1 MPARPERQRL
11 PPVAVSLPIAG
22 AFVIAATL
30 WATPFAAF
38 CALLGIVVVALAGLA
53 VLRRLDTA
61 EPGRRAALFALGPCV
76 LFGAGLADLN
86 DSLWMA
92 ACLMALAAALD
103 RRHILMLLC
112 WGGALGIDPQAM
124 FVAPFFLALLI
135 DRRVPVYR
143 WAVAPLVAAATLA
156 ARFAAGWPIGGWA
169 CAFCLQAD
177 GVQQLSANAPNIWT
191 IVQVLPL
198 GEVPL
203 SGLAL
208 AATIGVSG
216 AYVARISTLR
226 LSGHSLVAAA
236 LLASLIMAGLLPHL
250 HPNGVFLA
258 DMLVLILALSKRD
271 PASGRIALLVQA
283 GSALGVLAD
292 LSGLGGLAILGAGAL
307 VTATLSLARSVL
319 KPAANDN
326 PLMARQPART

>member
-86 DSLWMA
+86 DALWMA

-112 WGGALGIDPQAM
+112 WGSALGIDPQAM
-124 FVAPFFLALLI
+124 FVAPFFWHCSSIGASRYTVGQSPRWSPQRRW
-135 DRRVPVYR
+135 RRVSR
-143 WAVAPLVAAATLA
+143 
-156 ARFAAGWPIGGWA
+156 
-169 CAFCLQAD
+169 
-177 GVQQLSANAPNIWT
+177 
-191 IVQVLPL
+191 
-198 GEVPL
+198 
-203 SGLAL
+203 
-208 AATIGVSG
+208 
-216 AYVARISTLR
+216 
-226 LSGHSLVAAA
+226 
-236 LLASLIMAGLLPHL
+236 
-250 HPNGVFLA
+250 
-258 DMLVLILALSKRD
+258 
-271 PASGRIALLVQA
+271 QA
-283 GSALGVLAD
+283 G
-292 LSGLGGLAILGAGAL
+292 
-307 VTATLSLARSVL
+307 
-319 KPAANDN
+319 
-326 PLMARQPART
+326 Q